1 MQFTTHSSLQS
12 RDWDS
17 RHHNGG
23 TSGVSGVAG
32 VLRLPA
38 GRRVI
43 RLPHGVA
50 AAQKNPNFKSMEI
63 ELLDLK
69 HIEERQNLVCEKDG
83 KGKGSSLMSGRT
95 GHLRWARGVDRQ
107 AGH

>member
-1 MQFTTHSSLQS
+1 MQFTIHSSLQS

-38 GRRVI
+38 GRRII

-50 AAQKNPNFKSMEI
+50 AQKKPNFASVEI

-69 HIEERQNLVCEKDG
+69 HIEERQNLG
-83 KGKGSSLMSGRT
+83 
-95 GHLRWARGVDRQ
+95 
-107 AGH
+107 